1 MRNEARTTEAAR
13 RWRSARAPDTLSS
26 TRPADPW
33 TRDGRNKPA
42 QRVTTPR
49 RDLVD
54 ARSQLRANDKHSGW
68 PNALARFRTPV
79 GKKGFTPP
87 IPWRPPSR
95 PRPKGHP
102 RRLPRPRWPQDSR
115 PAPSGPHALRL
126 SRRQDRGAASGRT
139 APPRPPYAPPLVCWR
154 SLGSESP
161 DAPEGRVGAAIRVRL
176 REGPRFGKRWPAPR
190 ERPTPQLCPP
200 GNIARLRCRCALVLV
215 L

>member
-1 MRNEARTTEAAR
+1 MRGIESIQYSHDVSCAKDRVLSDSRTRLTGCPPLTLITVPCPNEARTTEAAR

-54 ARSQLRANDKHSGW
+54 ARSQLRANDKHGGW

-102 RRLPRPRWPQDSR
+102 RKLPRPRWPQNSR

-126 SRRQDRGAASGRT
+126 SRRTAVRPHRAPAA
-139 APPRPPYAPPLVCWR
+139 PLRPPP
-154 SLGSESP
+154 
-161 DAPEGRVGAAIRVRL
+161 
-176 REGPRFGKRWPAPR
+176 
-190 ERPTPQLCPP
+190 
-200 GNIARLRCRCALVLV
+200 
-215 L
+215 